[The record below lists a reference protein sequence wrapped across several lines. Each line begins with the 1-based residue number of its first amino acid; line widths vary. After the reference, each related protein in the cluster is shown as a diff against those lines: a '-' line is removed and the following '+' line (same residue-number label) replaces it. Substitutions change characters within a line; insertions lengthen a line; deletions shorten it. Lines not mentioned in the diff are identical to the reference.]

1 MIRTAP
7 EEIWSEYQ
15 KGLAYNQAIGLFET
29 VQRNEDFFIGD
40 QWKGV
45 NAPDMDKPVVN
56 ILKRPISYLVAS
68 IMSDDIGISLS
79 RYSDEK
85 GDKALMEMLENQ
97 YKELM
102 ETASVKKKWRNVLHD
117 AAVDGDGCAHYFFD
131 TEAQPNLKA
140 DGVEQTPGV
149 IKAEIIENT
158 CVYFGNTEG
167 AEVEGQP
174 WIMLRCRRSVEQLK
188 EWAAENGVD
197 ADLIQSDEEADAT
210 NAENERDK
218 VTVLRKYWMDKGS
231 LWFSEQ
237 TRNVT
242 LRQPVNTGATRYPLV
257 WMPWERVKN
266 RYHGQ
271 AVLTSWWPWQTAM
284 CTCWDFPRSYT
295 MPTLSRNGQTAW
307 AKPSKHTETQIKP
320 LPMLSGRRT

>member
-7 EEIWSEYQ
+7 EEVWGEYQ

-102 ETASVKKKWRNVLHD
+102 ETAAVKKKWRNVLRD
-117 AAVDGDGCAHYFFD
+117 AAVDGAGCTHYFFD
-131 TEAQPNLKA
+131 TEAQPKLKA

-149 IKAEIIENT
+149 IKAEILA
-158 CVYFGNTEG
+158 G
-167 AEVEGQP
+167 
-174 WIMLRCRRSVEQLK
+174 
-188 EWAAENGVD
+188 
-197 ADLIQSDEEADAT
+197 
-210 NAENERDK
+210 
-218 VTVLRKYWMDKGS
+218 
-231 LWFSEQ
+231 
-237 TRNVT
+237 
-242 LRQPVNTGATRYPLV
+242 
-257 WMPWERVKN
+257 
-266 RYHGQ
+266 
-271 AVLTSWWPWQTAM
+271 
-284 CTCWDFPRSYT
+284 
-295 MPTLSRNGQTAW
+295 
-307 AKPSKHTETQIKP
+307 
-320 LPMLSGRRT
+320 